1 MGKMNITA
9 CVLTVLTKGSS
20 PVLAVLHVLEPS
32 KLQKQGGSVPMSFDI
47 SYKKGL
53 TEHTSMLQQVKDTGE
68 MLLWLPSFRTP
79 RMSLYHVYN
88 LLCSPGRRG
97 LGFPFT
103 PCAST
108 ALSLTFSR
116 NILCL
121 DTGSLFLVEFFLL
134 LENNQ

>member
-1 MGKMNITA
+1 
-9 CVLTVLTKGSS
+9 
-20 PVLAVLHVLEPS
+20 
-32 KLQKQGGSVPMSFDI
+32 MSFGI

-88 LLCSPGRRG
+88 LLGSPGRRG

-108 ALSLTFSR
+108 QLSLTFSR
-116 NILCL
+116 SILCL

-134 LENNQ
+134 LENN